1 MLETGFDARMA
12 AQSAQQEDLI
22 RFKMQMDDLKHRL
35 GLGPNREKELK
46 DACVKFEAVFI
57 NQMWNEM
64 RKTVPKEGYLH
75 SKMEDQYLSMFDQ
88 QFSEQMAEDG
98 GIGLADILMD
108 QLKNQVENAANRTLG
123 AGGNAGSEP
132 QTSELQQMAQKEP
145 GDAARLWEQTREE
158 IDPEGSDSEIMR
170 QVNELAERIVREGS
184 TAAQA
189 SRRQAAQD
197 YAQAEK
203 IGRQLAVNRE
213 KTS

>member
-1 MLETGFDARMA
+1 
-12 AQSAQQEDLI
+12 
-22 RFKMQMDDLKHRL
+22 
-35 GLGPNREKELK
+35 
-46 DACVKFEAVFI
+46 
-57 NQMWNEM
+57 
-64 RKTVPKEGYLH
+64 
-75 SKMEDQYLSMFDQ
+75 
-88 QFSEQMAEDG
+88 
-98 GIGLADILMD
+98 
-108 QLKNQVENAANRTLG
+108 
-123 AGGNAGSEP
+123 
-132 QTSELQQMAQKEP
+132 MAQKEP